1 MSGDNTLFSDSDD
14 RYSEMKA
21 EVESSI
27 EELLKLTE
35 EARRSE
41 KFKEWLDVQSK
52 FHNYSYRNSWLIKL
66 QCPEATKVAGYRQW
80 QEKFGRHV
88 TEGESAIWIWAPLQ
102 GKICPECG
110 TAKYKHDS
118 TDCEYFKD
126 EEVEEDEW
134 DQGIVGFKPVPVFDI
149 SQTEGEELPQ
159 LDTSAQGEN
168 NGLLGRVKR
177 FAEKKDIDVKIVDE
191 SEWNRGSDGFAVDG
205 KVTVKQQDIPT
216 TTSVLIHELSHV
228 LAGHTSDSGFSSG
241 AEKMKEEVEAESIA
255 YIVGERFGLDMSNSS
270 FYLASYKADREA
282 FEESLK
288 TITDVSSE
296 IIEGLEVKNDV

>member
-14 RYSEMKA
+14 RYSDMKI
-21 EVESSI
+21 EVGSSI
-27 EELLKLTE
+27 EELLQLTE
-35 EARRSE
+35 EAKRSE

-66 QCPEATKVAGYRQW
+66 QCPDATKVAGYRQW
-80 QEKFGRHV
+80 QEKFDRYV
-88 TEGESAIWIWAPLQ
+88 KEGESAIWIWAPFE

-110 TAKYKHDS
+110 TPKYKHDS
-118 TDCEYFKD
+118 TDCEYF
-126 EEVEEDEW
+126 EEEDVDEDDW

-149 SQTEGEELPQ
+149 SQTESEELPE
-159 LDTSAQGEN
+159 LDTSVQGEI
-168 NGLLGRVKR
+168 NGLLKRVKK
-177 FAEKKDIDVKIVDE
+177 FAEEKDIKVEIVDE
-191 SEWNRGSDGFAVDG
+191 NEWNRGSDGFAKDG

-228 LAGHTSDSGFSSG
+228 LAGHTSDNGFSSG
-241 AEKMKEEVEAESIA
+241 IERMKEEVEAESIA
-255 YIVGERFGLDMSNSS
+255 YIVGEKFGLDMSNSS
-270 FYLASYKADREA
+270 FYLASYKANREA

-296 IIEGLEVKNDV
+296 IIEGVEVINDA

>member
-14 RYSEMKA
+14 RYSDMKI

-27 EELLKLTE
+27 EELLQLTE
-35 EARRSE
+35 EAKRSE

-80 QEKFGRHV
+80 QEKFDRHV
-88 TEGESAIWIWAPLQ
+88 KEGESAIWIWAPLE

-110 TAKYKHDS
+110 TPKYKHDL
-118 TDCEYFKD
+118 TNCEYF
-126 EEVEEDEW
+126 EEEDVDEDDW
-134 DQGIVGFKPVPVFDI
+134 DQGIVGFKPVLVFDI
-149 SQTEGEELPQ
+149 SQTEGEELPV
-159 LDTSAQGEN
+159 LDTSAQGEI
-168 NGLLGRVKR
+168 NGLLKKVKR
-177 FAEKKDIDVKIVDE
+177 LAEEKDINVEIVEED
-191 SEWNRGSDGFAVDG
+191 EWNRGSDGFAKDRE
-205 KVTVKQQDIPT
+205 VTVKKQDIPT

-228 LAGHTSDSGFSSG
+228 LAGHTSDNGFSSG
-241 AEKMKEEVEAESIA
+241 IDRMKEEVEAESIA

-282 FEESLK
+282 FEASLK
-288 TITDVSSE
+288 KITDVSSE
-296 IIEGLEVKNDV
+296 IIEGLEVIEDA

>member
-1 MSGDNTLFSDSDD
+1 MSGDNILFSDSDD

-27 EELLKLTE
+27 EELLQLTE
-35 EARRSE
+35 EAKRSE

-80 QEKFGRHV
+80 QEKFDRHV
-88 TEGESAIWIWAPLQ
+88 KQGESAIWIWAPLQ

-118 TDCEYFKD
+118 TDCDHFDD
-126 EEVEEDEW
+126 EDTDDWE
-134 DQGIVGFKPVPVFDI
+134 QGIVGFKPVPVFDI
-149 SQTEGEELPQ
+149 SQTEGEELPE
-159 LDTSAQGEN
+159 LDTSAQGEI
-168 NGLLGRVKR
+168 NGLLKKVKR
-177 FAEKKDIDVKIVDE
+177 FAEQKDINVEIVDE
-191 SEWNRGSDGFAVDG
+191 SEWDRKSDGFAVEG
-205 KVTVKQQDIPT
+205 KVNVKQQDKAT
-216 TTSVLIHELSHV
+216 TASVLLHELSHI
-228 LAGHTSDSGFSSG
+228 LAGHTTDNGFGSKG
-241 AEKMKEEVEAESIA
+241 EKKKEELEAESIA
-255 YIVGERFGLDMSNSS
+255 YIVGEKFGLDMSNSS
-270 FYLASYKADREA
+270 FYLASYKADREG

-296 IIEGLEVKNDV
+296 IIDDLEVIKDA